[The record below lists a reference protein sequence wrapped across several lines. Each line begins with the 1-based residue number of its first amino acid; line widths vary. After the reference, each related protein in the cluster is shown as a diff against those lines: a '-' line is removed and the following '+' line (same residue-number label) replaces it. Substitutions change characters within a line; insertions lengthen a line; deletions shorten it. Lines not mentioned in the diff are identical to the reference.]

1 MIIQETWPAFLGTCA
16 MDSSDSDDETLP
28 RAYKR
33 AAWCVVVLGL
43 LVTVGGLPQVPVLV
57 HYHQPLGFSA
67 GRDSP
72 GILGQQQLKRFFPVF
87 AEAAEA
93 PVMLVIRSKTGS
105 VLTPEVEQFTTRVE
119 QSLNDPRAKVLNPL
133 VLGVYASNRFGHG
146 GFQLPSKLVRQ
157 KLVSRDEK
165 TTLLVLIP
173 TSFPTYATF
182 TSNGSNRTVFAPWL
196 YRKQLMEFLH
206 ELLVDVPR
214 DTEVLLT
221 GNPVI
226 EYERFFD
233 HSIELLLRAELFV
246 LPLATMIFIWLVR
259 EIRLGMRLQKNNTGL
274 STRENVV

>member
-1 MIIQETWPAFLGTCA
+1 MTSYHFWAGNLVVSEHFFRPFQFVINSLGNVIIQETWPAFLGTCA

-133 VLGVYASNRFGHG
+133 VLGCMPATASVTVASSC
-146 GFQLPSKLVRQ
+146 LPSWYDRSWSQ
-157 KLVSRDEK
+157 
-165 TTLLVLIP
+165 
-173 TSFPTYATF
+173 
-182 TSNGSNRTVFAPWL
+182 
-196 YRKQLMEFLH
+196 
-206 ELLVDVPR
+206 
-214 DTEVLLT
+214 
-221 GNPVI
+221 
-226 EYERFFD
+226 
-233 HSIELLLRAELFV
+233 
-246 LPLATMIFIWLVR
+246 
-259 EIRLGMRLQKNNTGL
+259 GMR
-274 STRENVV
+274 RPRCWC